1 MKGRVKDK
9 VFGSG
14 KLMYR
19 KNAEHFVPV
28 NVKFADAI
36 FSDRAVGFSR
46 LVRIAEKAE
55 EELIDANAFL
65 RGRGCFHSL
74 QVEGSTS
81 EL

>member
-1 MKGRVKDK
+1 VKGRVKDK

-36 FSDRAVGFSR
+36 F
-46 LVRIAEKAE
+46 EW
-55 EELIDANAFL
+55 
-65 RGRGCFHSL
+65 
-74 QVEGSTS
+74 T
-81 EL
+81 